1 MSDKALLARDAK
13 RDIGAEL
20 LKSARD
26 LKAGRWGRKT
36 TIETLPDGSVRRRI
50 ELPNGKVQR
59 DEVLTGARW
68 ALLSARSHAGLSQAD
83 FAMALGVSKRTLENW
98 EQGRA
103 EPTGPAKVLLNLV
116 ARYPDTV
123 KRLATIQPEEQAVR
137 RYFSR
142 HGEHPAVDK

>member
-1 MSDKALLARDAK
+1 MPKMRDKALLARDAK

-20 LKSARD
+20 LQSVRD

-50 ELPNGKVQR
+50 ELPGGKVQL

-68 ALLSARSHAGLSQAD
+68 ALLSARSYSKLSQAD
-83 FAMALGVSKRTLENW
+83 FAAALGVSKRTLENW

-116 ARYPDTV
+116 AKYPDTV
-123 KRLATIQPEEQAVR
+123 KRLAKIQPEKQA
-137 RYFSR
+137 
-142 HGEHPAVDK
+142 A

>member
-1 MSDKALLARDAK
+1 MPKMTEKALLERDAK

-20 LKSARD
+20 LQSVRD
-26 LKAGRWGRKT
+26 LRAGRWGRKT
-36 TIETLPDGSVRRRI
+36 TIETLPDGTMRRRI
-50 ELPNGKVQR
+50 ELPSGKVAR

-68 ALLSARSHAGLSQAD
+68 ALLSARSHSGLSQAE

-116 ARYPDTV
+116 AKYPDTV
-123 KRLATIQPEEQAVR
+123 KRLAKIRP
-137 RYFSR
+137 
-142 HGEHPAVDK
+142 GELVAA